1 MDDLMA
7 HEADRALARALIA
20 GDEQQF
26 DRFFTEYFERLFRF
40 AITRL
45 DTDEHAA
52 QDIVQSTLINAMRGI
67 AGYRGEASMFT
78 WLCQICRNEINAHFR
93 KLARSV
99 PIVAEDDDAIRPILE
114 ALEAD
119 PEDDPE
125 FRVQGLQLTRLIQE
139 VLDHLPVNYGNALE
153 WKYIEG
159 FSVSEIAVR
168 LQVTE
173 LAAQS
178 TLARARTAFRDA
190 LVQLSPQLAGQSS

>member
-1 MDDLMA
+1 MA

-20 GDEQQF
+20 GNERDF

-45 DTDEHAA
+45 DADEQAA
-52 QDIVQSTLINAMRGI
+52 QDIVQTTLINAMRGI

-93 KLARSV
+93 KLSRSV
-99 PIVAEDDDAIRPILE
+99 PVVAEDDESIRPILE
-114 ALEAD
+114 ALQSESGSEPD
-119 PEDDPE
+119 S
-125 FRVQGLQLTRLIQE
+125 RYQGLQLSRLIQQ
-139 VLDHLPVNYGNALE
+139 VLDHLPANYGNALE

-159 FSVSEIAVR
+159 FSVTEIAER
-168 LQVTE
+168 LDMTE

-178 TLARARTAFRDA
+178 TLARARNAFREA
-190 LVQLSPQLAGQSS
+190 LIQLSPALAGQST

>member
-1 MDDLMA
+1 MA

-20 GDEQQF
+20 GNERDF

-45 DTDEHAA
+45 DADEQAA
-52 QDIVQSTLINAMRGI
+52 QDVVQTTLINAMRGI

-99 PIVAEDDDAIRPILE
+99 PVVAEDDDNIRPILE
-114 ALEAD
+114 ALESEPGND
-119 PEDDPE
+119 PDTQY
-125 FRVQGLQLTRLIQE
+125 QGLQLSRLIQE
-139 VLDHLPVNYGNALE
+139 VLDHLPANYGNALE

-159 FSVSEIAVR
+159 FSVTEIAER
-168 LQVTE
+168 LEVTE

-178 TLARARTAFRDA
+178 TLARARNAFRDA
-190 LVQLSPQLAGQSS
+190 LVQITPHLAGQ

>member
-1 MDDLMA
+1 MA

-20 GDEQQF
+20 GNERDF

-45 DTDEHAA
+45 DADEQAA
-52 QDIVQSTLINAMRGI
+52 QDIVQTTLINAMRGI

-93 KLARSV
+93 KLSRSV
-99 PIVAEDDDAIRPILE
+99 PVVAEDDEGIRPILE
-114 ALEAD
+114 ALEANPGSEPD
-119 PEDDPE
+119 S
-125 FRVQGLQLTRLIQE
+125 RYQGLELSRLIQQ
-139 VLDHLPVNYGNALE
+139 VLDHLPANYGNALE

-159 FSVSEIAVR
+159 FSVTEIAER
-168 LQVTE
+168 LDVTE

-178 TLARARTAFRDA
+178 TLARARNAFREA
-190 LVQLSPQLAGQSS
+190 LIQLTPALAGQRS

>member
-1 MDDLMA
+1 MA

-20 GDEQQF
+20 GNEREF

-45 DTDEHAA
+45 DADEQAA
-52 QDIVQSTLINAMRGI
+52 QDIVQTTLINAMRGI

-99 PIVAEDDDAIRPILE
+99 PVVAEDDDNIRPILE
-114 ALEAD
+114 ALESEPGND
-119 PEDDPE
+119 PDKQY
-125 FRVQGLQLTRLIQE
+125 QGLQLSRLIQE
-139 VLDHLPVNYGNALE
+139 VLDHLPANYGNALE

-159 FSVSEIAVR
+159 FSVTEIAER
-168 LQVTE
+168 LEVTE

-178 TLARARTAFRDA
+178 TLARARNAFREA
-190 LVQLSPQLAGQSS
+190 LVKITPQLAGQ